1 MKLCIRD
8 MHVLLFSSGEFPA
21 NWRREG
27 RSFLTTVMKWRLF
40 VYRLIV
46 YLKSKESLLKS
57 GCYVSEYLTCWRLKS
72 KKY

>member
-8 MHVLLFSSGEFPA
+8 MHVLLLSTGEFPA

-27 RSFLTTVMKWRLF
+27 RSFLMTVMKRRLF
-40 VYRLIV
+40 VCRLIV

-57 GCYVSEYLTCWRLKS
+57 GCYVEYLTCWRLKS